1 MLRGLGLL
9 AVLTL
14 AVAWP
19 SASEMIGN
27 IPKLGGVWNPVVGAD
42 ASYQVEGKTPKME
55 MEIIIVGKEDVAGK
69 PGFWI
74 EMGMNPNG
82 VGQMYTK
89 GLMALDGKTFSVS
102 RMIVQMTGQA
112 PLEMPAAMM
121 NRNGPA
127 AAPADIRDQA
137 QLVGTED
144 VTTPAGTF
152 SCEHYHST
160 KDNFDWWLSTK
171 VTPWGLVKSV
181 GNGDTIVIDR
191 VITDAKDHI
200 TGTPKQFDPAEMM
213 RQRAGQQP
221 PQQ

>member
-1 MLRGLGLL
+1 M
-9 AVLTL
+9 
-14 AVAWP
+14 
-19 SASEMIGN
+19 GN
-27 IPKLGGVWNPVVGAD
+27 IPKVGGVWNPVIGSG

-55 MEIIIVGKEDVAGK
+55 MEIIIVGKEDVGGK

-82 VGQMYTK
+82 AGQMYVK
-89 GLMALDGKTFSVS
+89 NLMVLDGKATSDS
-102 RMIVQMTGQA
+102 RMIMQMAGQ
-112 PLEMPAAMM
+112 PPMEMPAAMM
-121 NRNGPA
+121 NRNAPA

-137 QLVGTED
+137 EHVGTEN

-152 SCEHYHST
+152 SCEHYHSA

-181 GNGDTIVIDR
+181 GNGQTMVVDR
-191 VITDAKDHI
+191 LITDAKDHI

>member
-1 MLRGLGLL
+1 MRILRNLGVL

-14 AVAWP
+14 AGAWP
-19 SASEMIGN
+19 SAAQMN
-27 IPKLGGVWNPVVGAD
+27 MPKLGGVWNPVIGAG
-42 ASYQVEGKTPKME
+42 ASYQGQGKTE
-55 MEIIIVGKEDVAGK
+55 TEIIIVGKEDVGGK
-69 PGFWI
+69 PGFWVEI
-74 EMGMNPNG
+74 GTNAG
-82 VGQMYTK
+82 GAGQMYMK
-89 GLMALDGKTFSVS
+89 NLMVLDGKTISVS
-102 RMIVQMTGQA
+102 RMIMQMAGQA
-112 PLEMPAAMM
+112 PMEMPAAMM

-127 AAPADIRDQA
+127 APLADIRDQA
-137 QLVGTED
+137 ERVGTED

-152 SCEHYHST
+152 SCDHYHSA
-160 KDNFDWWLSTK
+160 KDNSDWWLSTK

-181 GNGDTIVIDR
+181 GNGQTIVIDR